1 MNESGKTVFAYLS
14 TVLLLSLILWVLGS
28 ISRSMLLPGLPIS
41 SLMAIIPVVAAIITG
56 SRNSSL
62 SYIPT
67 VIVQLGDVT
76 KIRNRLWIIPAVF
89 LNPLIFF
96 GNYIVLQFC
105 GYRIPGIT
113 AFSTRM
119 LIAFGAFIAAAYTEE
134 LGWTGFLLPIIQR
147 QKGWVFAGI
156 VIGVFHSVWHYI
168 PFVQAGR
175 SITWIMWQTLYL
187 TSIRIVLIWLYRH
200 SGEIVFIA
208 AIFHASINV
217 SWQLFPVHG
226 SYYEPAITATISI
239 IIAMVLIMID
249 RWFRR

>member
-1 MNESGKTVFAYLS
+1 MNDPGKTVFTCLS

-62 SYIPT
+62 SYVPT

-76 KIRNRLWIIPAVF
+76 KIRNKLWIIPAVF
-89 LNPLIFF
+89 LNPLIFI
-96 GNYIVLQFC
+96 GSYI
-105 GYRIPGIT
+105 GG
-113 AFSTRM
+113 
-119 LIAFGAFIAAAYTEE
+119 
-134 LGWTGFLLPIIQR
+134 
-147 QKGWVFAGI
+147 
-156 VIGVFHSVWHYI
+156 
-168 PFVQAGR
+168 
-175 SITWIMWQTLYL
+175 
-187 TSIRIVLIWLYRH
+187 
-200 SGEIVFIA
+200 IVFIA

-239 IIAMVLIMID
+239 IIAIVLIMID
-249 RWFRR
+249 RWLRR